1 MYRVGLGK
9 KLLSFF
15 WPVTIEK
22 SKTEWSSDL
31 EVIVYNGK
39 LMLDTQEVNYSFGN
53 LHKVMELVL
62 LRLAK
67 KKYSFEQT
75 LILGYGG
82 GSAAQIIHQKIDRE
96 SQIIG
101 IEKDLEVIK
110 LAKKYFYTTE
120 VKLLHEDAFDYVK
133 KAKNNGWKY
142 SIVVV
147 DLFRDAI
154 VPQYDTAFFESIYE
168 ILDENGVAVLNTM
181 MSQSEFDAL
190 GRKIDEAGFK
200 KEPWNEVKENRV
212 WVFKPYAKLG
222 ATTKSLVP

>member
-1 MYRVGLGK
+1 
-9 KLLSFF
+9 
-15 WPVTIEK
+15 
-22 SKTEWSSDL
+22 
-31 EVIVYNGK
+31 
-39 LMLDTQEVNYSFGN
+39 
-53 LHKVMELVL
+53 MELVL

-67 KKYSFEQT
+67 RKYSFEQT

-101 IEKDLEVIK
+101 IEKDSEVIK

-181 MSQSEFDAL
+181 MSQSEFNAL

>member
-1 MYRVGLGK
+1 MYRVGLGR

>member
-67 KKYSFEQT
+67 RKYSFEQT

-101 IEKDLEVIK
+101 IEKDSEVIK

-120 VKLLHEDAFDYVK
+120 VKLLHEDACDYVK

-181 MSQSEFDAL
+181 MSQSEFNAL

>member
-101 IEKDLEVIK
+101 IEKDSEVIR
-110 LAKKYFYTTE
+110 LAKKYFYSTE

-222 ATTKSLVP
+222 ATTNSLVP

>member
-1 MYRVGLGK
+1 MYRVGLVK
-9 KLLSFF
+9 KLLSYF

-22 SKTEWSSDL
+22 SKAEWSSDL

-62 LRLAK
+62 MRLAK

-82 GSAAQIIHQKIDRE
+82 GSAAQIIHQKIDKE

-101 IEKDLEVIK
+101 IEKDAEVIRF
-110 LAKKYFYTTE
+110 AKKYFYSSE

-142 SIVVV
+142 SIVVI

-181 MSQSEFDAL
+181 MNESEFNAL
-190 GRKIDEAGFK
+190 GKKIDEAGFK

-222 ATTKSLVP
+222 ATTNSLVP